1 MLKSLF
7 KQPYKVVSY
16 RNFFLIDILVGSNY
30 FPVEY
35 EIQNPYPV
43 GQNVFMFP
51 EESNVLV
58 KKIKATFIRDIANF
72 GTPDKTI
79 QNWVVNYQLLNRTDG
94 FINDYPT
101 RNINSVSGDWNIPG
115 GKPVVHGVV
124 NTSHPSND
132 FGPGVVA
139 GGIRVS
145 NISALGQRPLVFF
158 GGNLIMDISVYY
170 QDLDEKK

>member
-7 KQPYKVVSY
+7 KQPYKVVQY
-16 RNFFLIDILVGSNY
+16 RVYFVIDFLVFNY
-30 FPVEY
+30 ASCEA
-35 EIQNPYPV
+35 ELQNPYPV

-51 EESNVLV
+51 EEKNVRV
-58 KKIKATFIRDIANF
+58 KKIKASFIRDAVFSNNVI
-72 GTPDKTI
+72 TI
-79 QNWVVNYQLLNRTDG
+79 KNWVVNYQLLNRTDG

-115 GKPVVHGVV
+115 TKAIVMGVV

-132 FGPGVVA
+132 FGPGVLA

-145 NISALGQRPLVFF
+145 NISALGHNPSLPYCN
-158 GGNLIMDISVYY
+158 NLILDLSVYY
-170 QDLDEKK
+170 TDED